1 MDRAPGYEPEDWE
14 FESPVAYHAFRSR
27 SSSGFESRGAY
38 QTERRVMVT
47 RHVRGHALDYLSGDG
62 YVVCGA

>member
-1 MDRAPGYEPEDWE
+1 
-14 FESPVAYHAFRSR
+14 
-27 SSSGFESRGAY
+27 
-38 QTERRVMVT
+38 MVT